1 MLILYRQHED
11 PVADELAERLRE
23 LVLAHRVVLVDD
35 GGTLPDGTIPA
46 SWPVL
51 TEGSGARYEG
61 VEAIQRFLDAL
72 AYEVTLNRQFQSD
85 ACYLDP
91 DDPTRCL

>member
-1 MLILYRQHED
+1 MLILYRQRED
-11 PVADELAERLRE
+11 PVADELVERLRE
-23 LVLAHRVVLVDD
+23 LVLAHRVILVDD
-35 GGTLPDGTIPA
+35 GRALPDGSMPIA
-46 SWPVL
+46 WPVL

-61 VEAIQRFLDAL
+61 ADAIQAFLDAL

-91 DDPTRCL
+91 DDPDHCL